1 MPEVEISPLR
11 ACTSVETLE
20 RGSKENEDILNRL
33 NKQFQFVVRQF
44 LEKMGQIA
52 FFRSGNEPIVLNE
65 QQRNSRKEG
74 THFYFCVRCY
84 IITNISHSSH
94 GQLASNS

>member
-20 RGSKENEDILNRL
+20 RGQTGNQLNQF
-33 NKQFQFVVRQF
+33 NKLFHFVVRQF

-74 THFYFCVRCY
+74 TYFYYLVQF
-84 IITNISHSSH
+84 S
-94 GQLASNS
+94 